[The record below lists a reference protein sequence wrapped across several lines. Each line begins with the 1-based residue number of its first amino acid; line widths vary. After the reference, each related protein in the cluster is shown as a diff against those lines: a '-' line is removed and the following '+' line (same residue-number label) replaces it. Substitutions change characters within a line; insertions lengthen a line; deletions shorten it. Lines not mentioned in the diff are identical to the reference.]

1 MIDNAVE
8 LLLGV
13 LLLLTIVWCMLVHQR
28 LRRLRAD
35 KGEMEGF
42 IGALTV
48 VTERAEAAISG
59 LRSVG
64 EATHEQLARQE
75 DATRK
80 RAEELGRAME
90 AAGRMLRRMETG
102 YQQAMRSMADAERR
116 EPARP
121 IASRDRPGPH
131 PGRDFDEPLPARG
144 AEARQGSAP
153 SEPRPRISDELLRV
167 LQGLR

>member
-1 MIDNAVE
+1 MIDTAVE
-8 LLLGV
+8 LLLAV
-13 LLLLTIVWCMLVHQR
+13 LLLLTIVWCTLVHQR

-35 KGEMEGF
+35 KGEMEAF

-64 EATHEQLARQE
+64 EATHEQLVRQE

-80 RAEELGRAME
+80 RAEELARAME
-90 AAGRMLRRMETG
+90 AASRMLRRMETG
-102 YQQAMRSMADAERR
+102 YQQAMRSVADAERR

-121 IASRDRPGPH
+121 APSWERAGQLARDL
-131 PGRDFDEPLPARG
+131 DEPPAARA
-144 AEARQGSAP
+144 AETPQAAMP
-153 SEPRPRISDELLRV
+153 AEPRPRISDELLRV

>member
-1 MIDNAVE
+1 MIDTAVE
-8 LLLGV
+8 LLLAV
-13 LLLLTIVWCMLVHQR
+13 LLLLTIVWCALVHQR

-35 KGEMEGF
+35 KGEMEAF

-64 EATHEQLARQE
+64 EATHEQLVRQE

-80 RAEELGRAME
+80 RAEELARAME
-90 AAGRMLRRMETG
+90 AASRMLRRMETG
-102 YQQAMRSMADAERR
+102 YQQAMRSVADAERR
-116 EPARP
+116 EPVRPAPRSGQLAR
-121 IASRDRPGPH
+121 DL
-131 PGRDFDEPLPARG
+131 DEPRQAAAPA
-144 AEARQGSAP
+144 
-153 SEPRPRISDELLRV
+153 EPRPRISDELLRV